1 MPLPG
6 NFPAVTFRRQAVRR
20 LKSGSVPTEGMFVD
34 RRGTSMTSLASL
46 CAFALLAVGTQ
57 GGTISITT
65 TSPEAAADYVEA

>member
-1 MPLPG
+1 
-6 NFPAVTFRRQAVRR
+6 
-20 LKSGSVPTEGMFVD
+20 
-34 RRGTSMTSLASL
+34 MTSLASL